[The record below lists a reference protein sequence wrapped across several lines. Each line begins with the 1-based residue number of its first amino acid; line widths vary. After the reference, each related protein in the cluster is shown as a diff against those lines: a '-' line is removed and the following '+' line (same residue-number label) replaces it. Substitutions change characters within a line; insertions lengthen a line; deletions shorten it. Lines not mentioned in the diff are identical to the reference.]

1 MVSMVEGGYETLSQ
15 MIGHL
20 EESARTAA
28 ALEENP
34 IAIDDWK
41 DQIRLCKA
49 AVAFKRPQ
57 LTKRAK
63 TLIKKLEQFKP

>member
-1 MVSMVEGGYETLSQ
+1 MVEGGYETLSQ

-20 EESARTAA
+20 EESVRIAA

-34 IAIDDWK
+34 IAVDDWK

-49 AVAFKRPQ
+49 AIAFAHPQ

-63 TLIKKLEQFKP
+63 TLIEKLEQLKS